1 MINKSLNKI
10 QSMSKYLISAYAIVF
25 ITACADSN
33 IVTLEKTVAQT
44 NDLIDYD
51 RDGVVKARDKCDL
64 TTIGASIDNYGCG
77 TQTATVA
84 PFKIDIKF
92 EQNSFILPSLAYV
105 EIKKLVDFLDKHQE
119 VNVVIEGHTSKVGSV
134 ELNQTLSEN
143 RAKAVALVLED
154 DFGVNKKRVSSIGY
168 GFERLKEKGDTEEA
182 HAANRRI
189 IVELSDTKHIDE
201 LKWTIYTVDATD

>member
-1 MINKSLNKI
+1 MSNKSLNKI
-10 QSMSKYLISAYAIVF
+10 RSMPKYLISAYTIMLL
-25 ITACADSN
+25 TACADSN
-33 IVTLEKTVAQT
+33 IVTLEQSVEQT

-51 RDGVVKARDKCDL
+51 RDGVIKARDKCDF

-77 TQTATVA
+77 TQTSTLN

-92 EQNSFILPSLAYV
+92 EQNSFIIPSVAYV
-105 EIKKLVDFLDKHQE
+105 EIKKLVGFLKKNPDL
-119 VNVVIEGHTSKVGSV
+119 NLVIEGHTSKVGSV

-143 RAKAVALVLED
+143 RAKAVALVLEN
-154 DFGVNKKRVSSIGY
+154 DFGIKKGRISSIGY

-189 IVELSDTKHIDE
+189 IAELSQTIHLDE
-201 LKWTIYTVDATD
+201 LKWTIYTVDKTD